1 MCLISYAGYLCVY
14 TMAPY
19 LVYPAE
25 AGGQRPFYD
34 GVYTAGAYGQGG
46 FLPPWMA
53 V

>member
-1 MCLISYAGYLCVY
+1 MLA
-14 TMAPY
+14 MAPY
-19 LVYPAE
+19 VVYPAA

-34 GVYTAGAYGQGG
+34 GVYMAGAFGQGD

>member
-1 MCLISYAGYLCVY
+1 MCFLSCAGYPCMY
-14 TMAPY
+14 AMAPY

-25 AGGQRPFYD
+25 AGGQGPIYD
-34 GVYTAGAYGQGG
+34 GVNAAGAYGQGG

>member
-1 MCLISYAGYLCVY
+1 MRFFFYAGYSYMLA
-14 TMAPY
+14 MAPY
-19 LVYPAE
+19 VVYPAG

-34 GVYTAGAYGQGG
+34 GVYTAGALGQGD